1 MKAATNRRSFAILAL
16 LFAALI
22 VGCPDEP
29 DPRPKAYEAFVEELR
44 SRGAIVEESGTLN
57 QPFIPIE
64 GRTLVI
70 EGESVQVF
78 EFEDASVAAT
88 FAKGIS
94 ADGSSFGS
102 DGNATMVGWMAPP
115 HIHRSGPLLVI
126 YVGSAPVRTILE
138 VVLGAQIAG
147 H

>member
-1 MKAATNRRSFAILAL
+1 MKATSRRSLAILTL
-16 LFAALI
+16 LFTALI

-44 SRGAIVEESGTLN
+44 SRGAIVEESGALN
-57 QPFIPIE
+57 QPFIPVA

-70 EGESVQVF
+70 EGESVQVY

-88 FAKGIS
+88 FSKGIS
-94 ADGSSFGS
+94 GDGSKFRSG
-102 DGNATMVGWMAPP
+102 DDATIVDWIAPP

-126 YVGSAPVRTILE
+126 YIGSAPVQTILE

-147 H
+147 R

>member
-1 MKAATNRRSFAILAL
+1 MKTTTSRRSLAILAL

-29 DPRPKAYEAFVEELR
+29 DPRPKAYDAFVEELR
-44 SRGAIVEESGTLN
+44 SRGAVVEEQGTLN
-57 QPFIPIE
+57 QPFIPIA

-70 EGESVQVF
+70 EGESVQVY
-78 EFEDASVAAT
+78 EFEDGSVAAT

-94 ADGSSFGS
+94 ADGSSFRSG
-102 DGNATMVGWMAPP
+102 DNATIVDWIAPP

-126 YVGSAPVRTILE
+126 YVGSAPVTTILE

-147 H
+147 R